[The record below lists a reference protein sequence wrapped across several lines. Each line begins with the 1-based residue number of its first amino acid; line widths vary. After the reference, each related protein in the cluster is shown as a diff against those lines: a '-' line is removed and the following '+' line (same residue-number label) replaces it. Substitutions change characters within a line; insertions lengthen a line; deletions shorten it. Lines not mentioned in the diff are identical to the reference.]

1 MVHIVCRVTRSY
13 VFALSRKQSVPSTG
27 NVYMDRLQPSCV
39 AFGVPGIPILMQISY
54 ERYVIYIYTYMR
66 DSRCEFQAVVST
78 LFCLVQTQLISK
90 LSVLTH
96 ASRTANSN

>member
-39 AFGVPGIPILMQISY
+39 AFGVPYSDTHADIL
-54 ERYVIYIYTYMR
+54 RTLCYIYTY
-66 DSRCEFQAVVST
+66 A
-78 LFCLVQTQLISK
+78 
-90 LSVLTH
+90 
-96 ASRTANSN
+96 

>member
-1 MVHIVCRVTRSY
+1 MCRVTRSY

-54 ERYVIYIYTYMR
+54 VMLYIYIHICVTIVANFKPPFL
-66 DSRCEFQAVVST
+66 RC
-78 LFCLVQTQLISK
+78 
-90 LSVLTH
+90 SV
-96 ASRTANSN
+96 